1 MKLKI
6 VNIVGAGLVAAL
18 AGCTPLNPT
27 VTPITGE
34 MPLKYTGPA
43 TVPAITAGDLMTRL
57 YIFADDSML
66 GRRAGDIGNL
76 KGTAYIEREVRRMG
90 LVPAGENGTFFQDVP
105 LVRRLPVGALQSGAD
120 SLVLNTDYAPADPRA
135 AIRSFSGLP
144 TIYAGDL
151 SQASPELITP
161 EQAAGKILVVKGF
174 PRSVIPMLRNAAAV
188 IYVSD
193 QNFAFMR
200 RVGRGGV
207 MIRPT
212 IDAANAAAAQF
223 VVPVATATRI
233 FGAPFE
239 NVSLGTVGQVI
250 TGSLSFSETPLPGR
264 NVVAVIPG
272 SDPALK
278 GQYVSLGAHNDHLGL
293 RSQGP
298 LDHDSLRAY
307 NQAFEKMVM
316 EKTALVPSMPGM
328 PATADQQAA
337 ARGIKVNVDSL
348 RRIRPPRLD
357 SVYNGADD
365 DGSGSVGLLEVAEYF
380 AAMKVKPKRSL
391 LFVWHT
397 GEEAGLLGS
406 RWFTDH
412 PTVPLD
418 SISGT
423 INIDMIGRG
432 AGSEIGKT
440 DKYVS
445 LLGSRRI
452 SREMG
457 DIVDAVNAK
466 PSHNLEFDYAF
477 DAPGHPERYYCRS
490 DHWNYARMGI
500 PVTFFS
506 GGNHVDYH
514 QLTDEPQYIDWP
526 QFTRVTLL
534 TQDVVETIAN
544 LDHKLVRD
552 KPKPSPDAP
561 CVQ

>member
-1 MKLKI
+1 
-6 VNIVGAGLVAAL
+6 
-18 AGCTPLNPT
+18 
-27 VTPITGE
+27 

-43 TVPAITAGDLMTRL
+43 TTQPITAGDLMTRL

-66 GRRAGDIGNL
+66 GRRAGDVGNL
-76 KGTAYIEREVRRMG
+76 KGTAYIEREVRRLG

-105 LVRRLPVGALQSGAD
+105 LVRRVPVAALRSGSD
-120 SLVLNTDYAPADPRA
+120 SLVMNTDFVAADPRA
-135 AIRSFSGLP
+135 VIRRFSGLP
-144 TIYAGDL
+144 TIYAGVVG
-151 SQASPELITP
+151 QAGAPLITAD
-161 EQAAGKILVVKGF
+161 QAAGKILVVKGF
-174 PRSVIPMLRNAAAV
+174 PRTIIPMLRNAAGV
-188 IYVSD
+188 IYVDDPS
-193 QNFAFMR
+193 FAILR
-200 RVGRGGV
+200 RGGRGGV
-207 MIRPT
+207 MIRPVMDT
-212 IDAANAAAAQF
+212 TTAAAQF
-223 VVPVATATRI
+223 VIPAATAAKI
-233 FGAPFE
+233 FGKPFE
-239 NVSLGTVGQVI
+239 NLQLGDVGQVI
-250 TGSLSFSETPLPGR
+250 SGTLAFNETALPGR
-264 NVVAVIPG
+264 NVVAILPG
-272 SDPALK
+272 SDPKFK
-278 GQYVSLGAHNDHLGL
+278 GEYVSLGAHNDHLGI
-293 RSQGP
+293 RPQGP
-298 LDHDSLRAY
+298 LDHDSVRAY
-307 NQAFEKMVM
+307 NQAFEKIIL
-316 EKTALVPSMPGM
+316 EKTKLVPSLPGR
-328 PATADQQAA
+328 PSSAEEQALA
-337 ARGIKVNVDSL
+337 AGIKVNVDSL
-348 RRIRPPRLD
+348 RRIRPPRPD

-380 AAMKVKPKRSL
+380 AGLPVKPKRSL

-432 AGSEIGKT
+432 AGSELGKT

-452 SREMG
+452 SKEMG
-457 DIVDAVNAK
+457 DIVDAVNAR
-466 PSHNLEFDYAF
+466 PAHMLEFDYTF

-534 TQDVVETIAN
+534 TRDVVETIAN
-544 LDHKLVRD
+544 LDHMLVRD
-552 KPKPSPDAP
+552 KPKPSPDTP